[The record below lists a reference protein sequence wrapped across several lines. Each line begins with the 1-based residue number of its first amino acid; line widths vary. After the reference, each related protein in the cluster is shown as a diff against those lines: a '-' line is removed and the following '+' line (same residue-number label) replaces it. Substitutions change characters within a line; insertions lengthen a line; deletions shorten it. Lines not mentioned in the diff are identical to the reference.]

1 MRANTR
7 VLRAEQT
14 STPGRGASRWRA
26 TGLGAV
32 AAALA
37 AAGTALAAPPPVP
50 VTQFDMTGFLQ
61 AATLDPPGDVLS
73 GGTLTVNGQVVVVP
87 RNVVVVMPAAFLS
100 WQQLFAKAPP
110 PYGPGQTG
118 LAMADSPAPFVPYE
132 VHVVGNRVANGAGD
146 RYIAGLVSVSQQSLN
161 SGQGYI
167 NFIDYGTGEIRVG
180 GVLGD
185 ATTGQRV
192 RLNDPLGKFGRA
204 STTDPRFTIDEDNPT
219 VRTSTGF
226 PMCIPRSDPAAGP
239 DPLCPQSNRPADP
252 ATGGFAMIFNMPATK
267 DVVPN
272 GPDPMLE
279 APFEVGDWV
288 SYAGTLVKDGS
299 QPTVGPNPSLS
310 TGYVSAWQ
318 VIANVGIYT
327 APGTDPVFVAV
338 DVTILGTGGI
348 NQAGVAEATIR
359 TRFEGFMSDPF
370 RLPGTD
376 PTCSDANFKVS
387 GQPCA
392 AVDLFGIDVDPCTAT
407 QKDRPWGAID
417 VDPGPPNGAVPGR
430 WRFRPPGRTLPL
442 AGATGQF
449 VPATQQVHAVVRGA
463 TPTLTKNGILAGQY
477 QAPITE
483 YLFPEN
489 AATGT
494 PIVANNF
501 ESMPFLVNGLGPL
514 DGPGSPSAIVGQLSP
529 WPGDPTPAAT
539 PGTCAPVSPSQP
551 TADAGANQTVS
562 PGALVTLDGSKSA
575 DPGGAALTYAWT
587 APSGITLSDPTAQKP
602 TFTAPTPT
610 TNSQSLVF
618 TLVVTNAGG
627 TASPPAT
634 TTVTVNNPAVAK
646 DVVTITTVE
655 YRKDKQRLTVNA
667 TSSNAAAQLTLKGYA
682 GLPDTLLTIQAGVPT
697 AILVGVPQPTTVTVT
712 SNLGGSATSG
722 ITRLR

>member
-1 MRANTR
+1 MRAKTR
-7 VLRAEQT
+7 VLRGVIA
-14 STPGRGASRWRA
+14 A
-26 TGLGAV
+26 AV
-32 AAALA
+32 AAG
-37 AAGTALAAPPPVP
+37 GTALAAPPPVP
-50 VTQFDMTGFLQ
+50 VTQFDMTGYLQ
-61 AATLDPPGDVLS
+61 SASVDNPGDVLS
-73 GGTLTVNGQVVVVP
+73 GGTLTVNGQVVTVP
-87 RNVVVVMPAAFLS
+87 KNVVVVMPAAFLT

-110 PYGPGQTG
+110 PYGPSQTG

-132 VHVVGNRVANGAGD
+132 VHVIGNRVANGAGD

-161 SGQGYI
+161 SGEGYI
-167 NFIDYGTGEIRVG
+167 NFIDYSTGEIRVG

-185 ATTGQRV
+185 STTGQRV
-192 RLNDPLGKFGRA
+192 QLNDPLGKFGRA

-226 PMCIPRSDPAAGP
+226 PMCIPRTDPASAD
-239 DPLCPQSNRPADP
+239 DPLCPKANRPADP
-252 ATGGFAMIFNMPATK
+252 ASGGFAMIFNMPAPK

-288 SYAGTLVKDGS
+288 SYAGTLVKDGA
-299 QPTVGPNPSLS
+299 QPTVGPNPTVA

-327 APGTDPVFVAV
+327 APGTDPTFVAV

-359 TRFEGFMSDPF
+359 TRFEGFMTDPF

-376 PTCSDANFKVS
+376 PTCSDPNFKVS

-407 QKDRPWGAID
+407 QTDRPWGAID
-417 VDPGPPNGAVPGR
+417 VDPGAPNGAVTGR
-430 WRFRPPGRTLPL
+430 WRFRPPSRTLPL

-449 VPATQQVHAVVRGA
+449 TPATQQVHAVVRGA
-463 TPTLTKNGILAGQY
+463 KPTLTKNGILAGQY

-483 YLFPEN
+483 FLFPEN
-489 AATGT
+489 GSAGT
-494 PIVANNF
+494 PVVANNF

-514 DGPGSPSAIVGQLSP
+514 DGPGSPSPIVGQLTP
-529 WPGDPTPAAT
+529 WPGDPTPAPT
-539 PGTCAPVSPSQP
+539 PGNCAPVTASQP

-562 PGALVTLDGSKSA
+562 PGAVVTLDGSKST
-575 DPGGAALTYAWT
+575 DPGGTALTYAWT
-587 APSGITLSDPTAQKP
+587 APGGITLSDPTAQKP

-610 TNSQSLVF
+610 TNSQSFVF
-618 TLVVTNAGG
+618 TLVVTNAAG

-646 DVVTITTVE
+646 DIVTITTVE

-667 TSSNAAAQLTLKGYA
+667 TSSNLTAQLTLKGYA
-682 GLPDTLLTIQAGVPT
+682 GLPDVPLTIQAGVPT
-697 AILVGVPQPTTVTVT
+697 AILVGVPQPTTVTVV
-712 SNLGGSATSG
+712 SNFGGSATSG